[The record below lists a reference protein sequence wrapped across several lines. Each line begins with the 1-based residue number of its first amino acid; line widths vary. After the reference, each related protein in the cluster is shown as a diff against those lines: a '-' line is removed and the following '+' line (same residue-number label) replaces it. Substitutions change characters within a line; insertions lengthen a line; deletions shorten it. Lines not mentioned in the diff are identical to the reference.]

1 MVLLIIANMSLKIM
15 RVLKN
20 IIFFLIHIYLL
31 ITYWIN
37 NFHTLNLFEFYL
49 FIDIPHLVFL
59 TKTDEICELVEKDVS
74 KIFTSSLV
82 EDAVNK
88 AADIIAIPRSHVL
101 PVKNYEKETILNMD
115 INILALMA
123 LRKSL
128 MFADDFLENLYDW
141 QLDNIQTLNKKDWAF
156 KNMCLFLYVLT

>member
-1 MVLLIIANMSLKIM
+1 M
-15 RVLKN
+15 
-20 IIFFLIHIYLL
+20 
-31 ITYWIN
+31 
-37 NFHTLNLFEFYL
+37 
-49 FIDIPHLVFL
+49 
-59 TKTDEICELVEKDVS
+59 
-74 KIFTSSLV
+74 FTSSLV

-88 AADIIAIPRSHVL
+88 AADIIAILRSHVL

-141 QLDNIQTLNKKDWAF
+141 QLDNVQTLNKKD
-156 KNMCLFLYVLT
+156 

>member
-1 MVLLIIANMSLKIM
+1 M
-15 RVLKN
+15 
-20 IIFFLIHIYLL
+20 
-31 ITYWIN
+31 
-37 NFHTLNLFEFYL
+37 
-49 FIDIPHLVFL
+49 
-59 TKTDEICELVEKDVS
+59 
-74 KIFTSSLV
+74 FTSSLV

-115 INILALMA
+115 INILALVA

-141 QLDNIQTLNKKDWAF
+141 QQDNIQTLDKRD
-156 KNMCLFLYVLT
+156 

>member
-1 MVLLIIANMSLKIM
+1 M
-15 RVLKN
+15 
-20 IIFFLIHIYLL
+20 
-31 ITYWIN
+31 
-37 NFHTLNLFEFYL
+37 
-49 FIDIPHLVFL
+49 
-59 TKTDEICELVEKDVS
+59 
-74 KIFTSSLV
+74 FTSSLV

-141 QLDNIQTLNKKDWAF
+141 QLDNVQTLNKKD
-156 KNMCLFLYVLT
+156 

>member
-1 MVLLIIANMSLKIM
+1 M
-15 RVLKN
+15 
-20 IIFFLIHIYLL
+20 
-31 ITYWIN
+31 
-37 NFHTLNLFEFYL
+37 
-49 FIDIPHLVFL
+49 
-59 TKTDEICELVEKDVS
+59 
-74 KIFTSSLV
+74 FTSSLV
-82 EDAVNK
+82 KDAVNK

-141 QLDNIQTLNKKDWAF
+141 QLDNIQTLNKKD
-156 KNMCLFLYVLT
+156 

>member
-1 MVLLIIANMSLKIM
+1 M
-15 RVLKN
+15 
-20 IIFFLIHIYLL
+20 
-31 ITYWIN
+31 
-37 NFHTLNLFEFYL
+37 
-49 FIDIPHLVFL
+49 
-59 TKTDEICELVEKDVS
+59 
-74 KIFTSSLV
+74 FTSSLV

-141 QLDNIQTLNKKDWAF
+141 QLDNIQTLNKKD
-156 KNMCLFLYVLT
+156 

>member
-1 MVLLIIANMSLKIM
+1 M
-15 RVLKN
+15 
-20 IIFFLIHIYLL
+20 
-31 ITYWIN
+31 
-37 NFHTLNLFEFYL
+37 
-49 FIDIPHLVFL
+49 FL
-59 TKTDEICELVEKDVS
+59 TKTDEICELVEIS
-74 KIFTSSLV
+74 KMFTSSLV

-141 QLDNIQTLNKKDWAF
+141 QLDNIQTLNKKD
-156 KNMCLFLYVLT
+156 

>member
-1 MVLLIIANMSLKIM
+1 M
-15 RVLKN
+15 
-20 IIFFLIHIYLL
+20 
-31 ITYWIN
+31 
-37 NFHTLNLFEFYL
+37 
-49 FIDIPHLVFL
+49 
-59 TKTDEICELVEKDVS
+59 
-74 KIFTSSLV
+74 FTSSLV

-128 MFADDFLENLYDW
+128 MFADDFLENMYDW
-141 QLDNIQTLNKKDWAF
+141 QLDNIQTLNKKD
-156 KNMCLFLYVLT
+156 

>member
-1 MVLLIIANMSLKIM
+1 M
-15 RVLKN
+15 
-20 IIFFLIHIYLL
+20 
-31 ITYWIN
+31 
-37 NFHTLNLFEFYL
+37 
-49 FIDIPHLVFL
+49 
-59 TKTDEICELVEKDVS
+59 
-74 KIFTSSLV
+74 FTSSLV

-115 INILALMA
+115 INIFALMA

-141 QLDNIQTLNKKDWAF
+141 QLDNIQTLNKKD
-156 KNMCLFLYVLT
+156 

>member
-1 MVLLIIANMSLKIM
+1 M
-15 RVLKN
+15 
-20 IIFFLIHIYLL
+20 
-31 ITYWIN
+31 
-37 NFHTLNLFEFYL
+37 
-49 FIDIPHLVFL
+49 
-59 TKTDEICELVEKDVS
+59 
-74 KIFTSSLV
+74 FTSSLV

-101 PVKNYEKETILNMD
+101 PVKNYEKETILNMG

-141 QLDNIQTLNKKDWAF
+141 QLDNVQTLNKKD
-156 KNMCLFLYVLT
+156 

>member
-1 MVLLIIANMSLKIM
+1 M
-15 RVLKN
+15 
-20 IIFFLIHIYLL
+20 
-31 ITYWIN
+31 
-37 NFHTLNLFEFYL
+37 
-49 FIDIPHLVFL
+49 
-59 TKTDEICELVEKDVS
+59 
-74 KIFTSSLV
+74 FTSSLV

-88 AADIIAIPRSHVL
+88 AADIIGIPRSHVL

-141 QLDNIQTLNKKDWAF
+141 QQDNIQTLDKRD
-156 KNMCLFLYVLT
+156 

>member
-1 MVLLIIANMSLKIM
+1 M
-15 RVLKN
+15 
-20 IIFFLIHIYLL
+20 
-31 ITYWIN
+31 
-37 NFHTLNLFEFYL
+37 
-49 FIDIPHLVFL
+49 
-59 TKTDEICELVEKDVS
+59 
-74 KIFTSSLV
+74 FTSSLV

-128 MFADDFLENLYDW
+128 IFADDFLENLYDW
-141 QLDNIQTLNKKDWAF
+141 QLDNVQTLNKKD
-156 KNMCLFLYVLT
+156 

>member
-1 MVLLIIANMSLKIM
+1 M
-15 RVLKN
+15 
-20 IIFFLIHIYLL
+20 
-31 ITYWIN
+31 
-37 NFHTLNLFEFYL
+37 
-49 FIDIPHLVFL
+49 
-59 TKTDEICELVEKDVS
+59 
-74 KIFTSSLV
+74 FTSSLV

-141 QLDNIQTLNKKDWAF
+141 QQDDIQTLEKRD
-156 KNMCLFLYVLT
+156 

>member
-1 MVLLIIANMSLKIM
+1 MVVDRN
-15 RVLKN
+15 
-20 IIFFLIHIYLL
+20 
-31 ITYWIN
+31 
-37 NFHTLNLFEFYL
+37 
-49 FIDIPHLVFL
+49 IPHLVFL

-74 KIFTSSLV
+74 KMFTSSLV

-141 QLDNIQTLNKKDWAF
+141 QLDNVQTLNKKD
-156 KNMCLFLYVLT
+156 